1 MRLTREVTQAIWA
14 HLRDLFARNLRQQ
27 ESQAKEWRRRM
38 ASSSSVLLRSAN
50 SSDQR
55 SESR

>member
-38 ASSSSVLLRSAN
+38 ASSSVFLRSAN
-50 SSDQR
+50 SSDQQ